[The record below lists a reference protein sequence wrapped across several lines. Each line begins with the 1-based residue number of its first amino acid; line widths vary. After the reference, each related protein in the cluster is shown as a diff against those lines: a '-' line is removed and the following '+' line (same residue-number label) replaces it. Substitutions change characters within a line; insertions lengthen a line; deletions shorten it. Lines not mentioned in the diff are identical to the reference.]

1 MFYLSGEERIAT
13 IVLPR
18 YDIVVNFD
26 LEFRIDIVCRRC
38 NERSV
43 IGKLKKRIDYKNYRT
58 TDVDKKC
65 IKTAI
70 IYNFVTV

>member
-1 MFYLSGEERIAT
+1 MLYLSEEERITT
-13 IVLPR
+13 IVSPR

-26 LEFRIDIVCRRC
+26 LEFRIDIVCRKC

-43 IGKLKKRIDYKNYRT
+43 IGKLNKRIEYKNYRT

-65 IKTAI
+65 IKTVI